1 MHHNKD
7 KKVALFPI
15 ESKEYQDFLND
26 TSATKTKAMR
36 SKRK

>member
-1 MHHNKD
+1 M
-7 KKVALFPI
+7 FPI